1 MVRTIVRED
10 REGGGGLE
18 LEVTVVRLQE
28 ESEHVGQTAL
38 LPHQPLVGP
47 YVCRHTTVR
56 TLTTHTTH
64 DTHKIAHA
72 PLSRQIL
79 RRALSASSWM

>member
-56 TLTTHTTH
+56 THTTY
-64 DTHKIAHA
+64 KIAHA